1 MRDRDGLRPCEEDVD
16 QQQAESDGAIYEK
29 NCSGIEAA
37 LMHLA
42 GCMMTRE
49 EGPLQIYQTESTLFI
64 EKPFNANSPG
74 CYHGRG
80 QTWGFS
86 LSGHFFYI

>member
-1 MRDRDGLRPCEEDVD
+1 
-16 QQQAESDGAIYEK
+16 
-29 NCSGIEAA
+29 
-37 LMHLA
+37 
-42 GCMMTRE
+42 MMTRE

-86 LSGHFFYI
+86 LILAAPTHPLHDTVALDSGSEARYVRRQGRGLGI